1 MVSRGRENLIFNDAR
16 VWRGTNPS
24 MVLEFSDFRGFP
36 ASRPTQILE
45 RRLRPLRLE
54 RPKAK
59 DDWPKHRC
67 ASGITRVAP
76 AAECAPPR
84 TRHRPQARGAGN
96 SHFSSENFVGDL
108 RANGC
113 SQRASNPVDGEYDSN
128 PFFHNC
134 RPRSNGMTA
143 GQFRHA
149 STTNRANR
157 SAIAASSLAG
167 RADFQDRTKLTQAAV
182 ELQVRSK
189 ARGTAR
195 KRGRPRTARRAAHR
209 GSNLAIPGPPQAH
222 STSSQARHEHHFQL
236 GRRRVDR
243 REENE
248 RAGRQLRL
256 RSIAHEGYEF
266 PREGARPGR
275 DARVQNLPEN
285 SANRSS
291 DTQAAAESGARVA
304 SNERFSNI
312 NGRVIYHNSTESGG
326 QDGRAST

>member
-1 MVSRGRENLIFNDAR
+1 MVARGRENLIFNDAR

-24 MVLEFSDFRGFP
+24 IVLEFLDFRAWP

-45 RRLRPLRLE
+45 RRLRPLCLE

-59 DDWPKHRC
+59 EDWPKHRC
-67 ASGITRVAP
+67 APGITRVAP

-134 RPRSNGMTA
+134 SPRSNGMTA
-143 GQFRHA
+143 EQFRYA

-167 RADFQDRTKLTQAAV
+167 RADFQDRTKLTQAAM
-182 ELQVRSK
+182 ELQLRSK

-195 KRGRPRTARRAAHR
+195 KRGRPRTARRAAHH
-209 GSNLAIPGPPQAH
+209 GSNLAIPAPLQAH

-236 GRRRVDR
+236 GAGASTVEKKTSEPGGNFGFDPLLMKVTNFHAKVRDLVETREFKTFQRTLRTGHQIFKRRLG
-243 REENE
+243 
-248 RAGRQLRL
+248 A
-256 RSIAHEGYEF
+256 AHEW
-266 PREGARPGR
+266 PPM
-275 DARVQNLPEN
+275 
-285 SANRSS
+285 S
-291 DTQAAAESGARVA
+291 DSHVLT
-304 SNERFSNI
+304 
-312 NGRVIYHNSTESGG
+312 
-326 QDGRAST
+326 DG

>member
-1 MVSRGRENLIFNDAR
+1 MRHRGAKVGANVSAVSMPRIGLHRIFAKAEIWRPKLVALEEAMNGRGSVRGLPSDCADSRGFQTGIGRNADGRMSDLFEVAMVARGRENLIFNDAR

-24 MVLEFSDFRGFP
+24 IVLEFLDFRAWP

-45 RRLRPLRLE
+45 RRLRPLCLE

-59 DDWPKHRC
+59 EDWPKHRC
-67 ASGITRVAP
+67 APGITRVAP

-96 SHFSSENFVGDL
+96 SHFSRENFVGDL

-128 PFFHNC
+128 P
-134 RPRSNGMTA
+134 NGMTA
-143 GQFRHA
+143 EQFRYA

-167 RADFQDRTKLTQAAV
+167 RADFQDRTKLTQAAM
-182 ELQVRSK
+182 ELQLRSK

-195 KRGRPRTARRAAHR
+195 KRGRPRTARRAAHH
-209 GSNLAIPGPPQAH
+209 GSNLAIPAPLLAH

-243 REENE
+243 RE
-248 RAGRQLRL
+248 
-256 RSIAHEGYEF
+256 
-266 PREGARPGR
+266 
-275 DARVQNLPEN
+275 
-285 SANRSS
+285 
-291 DTQAAAESGARVA
+291 
-304 SNERFSNI
+304 
-312 NGRVIYHNSTESGG
+312 
-326 QDGRAST
+326 